1 MKQAIRAVC
10 ASALLVAATAAA
22 LADTVKLAGSA
33 TVVNAIITPHREKVE
48 KSSGQTLQIVSN
60 ATGKGLVELVDRN
73 ADIAMISSSLET
85 AIATAELAGKKIDPS
100 TLRVHEL
107 RSDDIVFLVNP
118 SNPVSKLTPAQLGEI
133 HTGKIGNWKQVG
145 GKDLPIT
152 IYTSTPTGATSAVV
166 KKTVMGGADYPAGV
180 KTMVSFA
187 RLAEMVPADEGGI
200 GALGRSFV
208 KGDGKAKVLDTAKV
222 TRPLALVTLGEPSA
236 RVKQVI
242 DALKAAAGGGGGGG
256 QVEIAVACA
265 SQVKPEMPRKALQEG
280 IEGVVRAQALIRDGA
295 VKEVTILSGPRVFHS
310 AVREAMLQYKC
321 AAEPGDMLAPQE
333 FVFKN

>member
-1 MKQAIRAVC
+1 MKEAIRAVC
-10 ASALLVAATAAA
+10 VAAVLGAATSAA

-60 ATGKGLVELVDRN
+60 ATGKGLIELVDRN

-85 AIATAELAGKKIDPS
+85 AIATAEVAGKKIDPS
-100 TLRVHEL
+100 TLRVHQL

-166 KKTVMGGADYPAGV
+166 KKMVMGGADYPASV

-187 RLAEMVPADEGGI
+187 RLAEMVPGDEGGI
-200 GALGRSFV
+200 GAVGRSFV
-208 KGDGKAKVLDTAKV
+208 KSDAKAKVLETAKI

-242 DALKAAAGGGGGGG
+242 DALTAAASGGGGG

-265 SQVKPEMPRKALQEG
+265 SQVKPEMPRKALQDG

-295 VKEVTILSGPRVFHS
+295 VREVTILSGPRVFHS

-321 AAEPGDMLAPQE
+321 ATEPGDVLAPQE

>member
-1 MKQAIRAVC
+1 MKEAIRAVC
-10 ASALLVAATAAA
+10 AAAVLGAATSAA

-60 ATGKGLVELVDRN
+60 ATGKGLIELVDRN

-85 AIATAELAGKKIDPS
+85 AIATAEVAGKKIDPS
-100 TLRVHEL
+100 TLRVHQL

-166 KKTVMGGADYPAGV
+166 KKMVMGGADYPASV

-187 RLAEMVPADEGGI
+187 RLAEMVPGDEGGI
-200 GALGRSFV
+200 GAVGRSFV
-208 KGDGKAKVLDTAKV
+208 KSDAKAKVLETAKI

-242 DALKAAAGGGGGGG
+242 DALTAAASGGGGG

-265 SQVKPEMPRKALQEG
+265 SQVKPEMPRKALQDG

-295 VKEVTILSGPRVFHS
+295 VREVTILSGPRVFHS

-321 AAEPGDMLAPQE
+321 ATEPGDVLAPQE